1 MVRQDERGHGLADL
15 RRRLTGTVS
24 PKPLYEP
31 IHRGGKFRP
40 LSSCCF
46 GEGAKLLVHGHV
58 QIAHPPECNV

>member
-1 MVRQDERGHGLADL
+1 MVRQDERRHGLADL
-15 RRRLTGTVS
+15 RRRLTGAIS